1 MSTPMDTLT
10 HCLPIL
16 ERTPHV
22 LNGLLS
28 NLSSEWTHA
37 NYGEGTWSAYEVL
50 GHLIA
55 AEQDDWMPRA
65 RRILE
70 HGTSIPFEPFA
81 HQSTISPSGGPP
93 LGSLLEKFRL
103 LREENLRALQSLSLI
118 PADLDRR
125 GLHPALGEVTLRQL
139 LTTWTVHDLH
149 HLRQIGL
156 AMAWQARDEVGPWRE
171 YLNTLHR

>member
-1 MSTPMDTLT
+1 MHDLPSLLT
-10 HCLPIL
+10 IL
-16 ERTPHV
+16 RRTPDV
-22 LNGLLS
+22 LHILL
-28 NLSSEWTHA
+28 NDLEAGWTHA
-37 NYGEGTWSAYEVL
+37 SYGSGTWSAYEVV

-93 LGSLLEKFRL
+93 LSALLEKFRL
-103 LREENLRALQSLSLI
+103 LRAENLRALQSLSLT
-118 PADLDRR
+118 PAELDRR

-149 HLRQIGL
+149 HLRQIAL